1 MSIYRFAWV
10 DGGKLAAMAMPD
22 GYAEDWDELMS
33 RGVRALVNLTMH
45 GKYMDDPE
53 ARGLVYLHLAIPDFE
68 APEPEQI
75 DRFIEFCHEQEEAG
89 RPVVVHCV
97 AGRGR
102 TGTMLACYMVDRGM
116 DPDEAIARAR
126 RVREGAV
133 ENTEQ
138 EDAIR
143 AYALRRQAE
152 ER

>member
-1 MSIYRFAWV
+1 MSLYRFAWV
-10 DGGKLAAMAMPD
+10 IEGELAAMAMPD
-22 GYAEDWDELMS
+22 GYAEDWDELRS
-33 RGVRALVNLTMH
+33 RGVGALVNLTMR
-45 GKYMDDPE
+45 GRYMEDPE

-68 APEPEQI
+68 APEPQQV
-75 DRFIEFCHEQEEAG
+75 DRFIAFCREQAEAG

-102 TGTMLACYMVDRGM
+102 TGTMLACYMVHRGM
-116 DPDEAIARAR
+116 DPEEALAFAR

-138 EDAIR
+138 EDAVR